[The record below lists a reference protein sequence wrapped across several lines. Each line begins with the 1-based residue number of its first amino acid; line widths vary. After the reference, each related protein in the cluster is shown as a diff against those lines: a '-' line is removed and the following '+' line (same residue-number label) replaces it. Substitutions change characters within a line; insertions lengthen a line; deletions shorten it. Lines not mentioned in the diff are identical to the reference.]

1 MKKKIFT
8 ILKTIIK
15 YILVTTA
22 VFISIIL
29 LLVVF
34 LECRWRFWSDID
46 FEEENKM
53 NLYVPEEPNISEHGL
68 INYTSFVITSPEK
81 MRRYLDQREY
91 GGRPSFYGNFETDS
105 LDFENYDYIFSE
117 GVPIQR
123 IRTLIWDQAS
133 FYESDTLTPISY
145 DWKEQVSCK
154 VYIYKIKPKHKYRVI
169 CNEW

>member
-1 MKKKIFT
+1 MKKRIFA

-91 GGRPSFYGNFETDS
+91 YGRPSFYGNFETDS

-123 IRTLIWDQAS
+123 IRTLIWDQCS
-133 FYESDTLTPISY
+133 FYESDTLTPILY
-145 DWKEQVSCK
+145 DWKEEQVSRK
-154 VYIYKIKPKHKYRVI
+154 VYIYKIKPKHKYRDV
-169 CNEW
+169 CG

>member
-1 MKKKIFT
+1 MKKKFFA
-8 ILKTIIK
+8 ILNTIIK

-34 LECRWRFWSDID
+34 LECRWHFWSDID

-53 NLYVPEEPNISEHGL
+53 NLYVSEEPNISEHGPRY
-68 INYTSFVITSPEK
+68 YTSFVITSPED
-81 MRRYLDQREY
+81 MRHYLDQREY

-123 IRTLIWDQAS
+123 IRTLIWDQCS
-133 FYESDTLTPISY
+133 FYESDTLTPILY
-145 DWKEQVSCK
+145 DWKEEQVSRK
-154 VYIYKIKPKHKYRVI
+154 VYIYKIKPKHKYRGV
-169 CNEW
+169 CG

>member
-8 ILKTIIK
+8 ILNTIIK

-34 LECRWRFWSDID
+34 LECRWHFWSDID

-53 NLYVPEEPNISEHGL
+53 NLYVSEEPNISEHRP
-68 INYTSFVITSPEK
+68 IYYTSFVITSPEK

-91 GGRPSFYGNFETDS
+91 CGRPSFYGNFETDS

>member
-1 MKKKIFT
+1 MRKFFT
-8 ILKTIIK
+8 ILNTIIK

-34 LECRWRFWSDID
+34 LECRWHFWSDID

-68 INYTSFVITSPEK
+68 INYTSFVITSPED
-81 MRRYLDQREY
+81 MRHYLDQREY
-91 GGRPSFYGNFETDS
+91 CGFPSFYGNFETDS

-123 IRTLIWDQAS
+123 IRKLLWDQCS
-133 FYESDTLTPISY
+133 FYESDTLTPILY

-154 VYIYKIKPKHKYRVI
+154 VYIYKIKPKHKYRGV
-169 CNEW
+169 CG